1 MTVHLLY
8 RLEPTKT
15 GLNRF
20 RSTCIDMQHLPYP
33 RICTHISMEPTLGT
47 NGQKFEEENVVIR
60 LIITGG
66 FNAASNIVRSHH
78 WSFLMRI
85 DLISTLPCQSS
96 VQNWKLEEKT
106 KVESV
111 GENFLRIYLFL
122 KILHKGRCPI
132 VLYFV
137 DSFTIVFDKWWHIS

>member
-1 MTVHLLY
+1 MYWLVWFGSIFVDFY
-8 RLEPTKT
+8 RLESFK
-15 GLNRF
+15 
-20 RSTCIDMQHLPYP
+20 IDKNHLPCP
-33 RICTHISMEPTLGT
+33 RIHIHISMEPTLGT

-122 KILHKGRCPI
+122 KILYNAGRWPI

-137 DSFTIVFDKWWHIS
+137 DTYVASLYTRYIW